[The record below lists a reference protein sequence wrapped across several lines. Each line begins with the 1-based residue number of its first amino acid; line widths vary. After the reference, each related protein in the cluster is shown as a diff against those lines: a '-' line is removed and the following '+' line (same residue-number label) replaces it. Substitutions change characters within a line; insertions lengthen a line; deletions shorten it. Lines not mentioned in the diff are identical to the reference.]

1 MAEASVAG
9 RVAIV
14 SGAGGGLG
22 RAMTLALVEAGARV
36 AAVDAN
42 RDLAERI
49 AGDARAAAGEDCVV
63 PICRDLREPDGCAAA
78 VDETLSAFGSVH
90 AVVNNAGIGMATI
103 RENFWADNVKFWDV
117 PTDKWEAVFDV
128 NVKAPFMLAKAAVP
142 YMIAGGWGRIVN
154 VTTSLDTMIRPAWT
168 PYGPSKAALEASS
181 ANWAGDLDG
190 TGVTVNVL
198 IPGGPADTPFVTLAS
213 QPDRSRLIQPG
224 KMAPPILWL
233 LSDASDGVNGR
244 RFVANDWNP
253 DIAAD
258 QAAEAASAPIAWKGF
273 GRQAA
278 SQPVPGSARSG
289 ETNQGGK
296 AR

>member
-1 MAEASVAG
+1 MAEISLTG

-22 RAMTLALVEAGARV
+22 RAMTLALVGVGGRV

-49 AGDARAAAGEDCVV
+49 AGDARQAAGEDCV
-63 PICRDLREPDGCAAA
+63 IAIRRDLRDPDSCAAIVEEA
-78 VDETLSAFGSVH
+78 LSAFGAIH

-117 PTDKWEAVFDV
+117 PTDKWQAMYDV

-142 YMIAGGWGRIVN
+142 HMIAEGWGRIVN

-181 ANWAGDLDG
+181 ANWAGDVEG

-198 IPGGPADTPFVTLAS
+198 IPGGPADTPFVPLSS
-213 QPDRSRLIQPG
+213 QPDRSRLVRPER
-224 KMAPPILWL
+224 MAAPIRWL
-233 LSDASDGVNGR
+233 LSNASDGVNGR
-244 RFVANDWNP
+244 RFVANDWDP
-253 DIAAD
+253 DLPDEA
-258 QAAEAASAPIAWKGF
+258 AAERASAPIAWKGF
-273 GRQAA
+273 GRRAA
-278 SQPVPGSARSG
+278 TQPVPGSR
-289 ETNQGGK
+289 
-296 AR
+296 

>member
-1 MAEASVAG
+1 MPGNSLAG

-36 AAVDAN
+36 AAVDAS

-49 AGDARAAAGEDCVV
+49 AGDARKAAGEDRIL
-63 PICRDLREPDGCAAA
+63 PICRDLRDPGNCAAI
-78 VDETLSAFGSVH
+78 VDEALSAFGSIH

-103 RENFWADNVKFWDV
+103 RENSWADNVRFWDV
-117 PTDKWEAVFDV
+117 PTDKWQAVFDT
-128 NVKAPFMLAKAAVP
+128 NVKAPFMLAKAAAP
-142 YMIAGGWGRIVN
+142 HLIAQGWGRIVN
-154 VTTSLDTMIRPAWT
+154 VTTSLDTMIRPSWT

-198 IPGGPADTPFVTLAS
+198 IPGGPADTPFVPLAS
-213 QPDRSRLIQPG
+213 QPDRSRLVRPES
-224 KMAPPILWL
+224 MAAPIRWL
-233 LSDASDGVNGR
+233 LSNASDGVNGR
-244 RFVANDWNP
+244 RFVAIDWDP
-253 DIAAD
+253 DLDAD
-258 QAAEAASAPIAWKGF
+258 AAAERASAPIAWRGF

-278 SQPVPGSARSG
+278 SQPVPGSS
-289 ETNQGGK
+289 
-296 AR
+296 

>member
-1 MAEASVAG
+1 MAEASPAG

-49 AGDARAAAGEDCVV
+49 VADARKAAGGDCAV
-63 PICRDLREPDGCAAA
+63 PICRDLRDPDGCAAA
-78 VDETLSAFGSVH
+78 VDETLSAFGGVH

-117 PTDKWEAVFDV
+117 PTDKWQAVFDV
-128 NVKAPFMLAKAAVP
+128 NVKAPFMLAKAAAP
-142 YMIAGGWGRIVN
+142 RMIAGGWGRIVN

-213 QPDRSRLIQPG
+213 QPDRSRLIRPER
-224 KMAPPILWL
+224 MAAPVVWL

-244 RFVANDWNP
+244 RFVANDWDP
-253 DIAAD
+253 DIPAD
-258 QAAEAASAPIAWKGF
+258 EAAEAASAPIAWKGF

-278 SQPVPGSARSG
+278 SQPVPGSA
-289 ETNQGGK
+289 
-296 AR
+296 

>member
-1 MAEASVAG
+1 MTEASVAG
-9 RVAIV
+9 KVAIV

-42 RDLAERI
+42 RGLAERI
-49 AGDARAAAGEDCVV
+49 AADARKAAGEDCAV
-63 PICRDLREPDGCAAA
+63 PICRDLRDPDGCAAV
-78 VDETLSAFGSVH
+78 VDETLSAFGGVH

-117 PTDKWEAVFDV
+117 PTDKWQAVFDV
-128 NVKAPFMLAKAAVP
+128 NVKAPFMLAKAAAP
-142 YMIAGGWGRIVN
+142 RMIAGGWGRIVN

-213 QPDRSRLIQPG
+213 QPDRSRLIRPER
-224 KMAPPILWL
+224 MAGPVVWL

-244 RFVANDWNP
+244 RFVANDWDP
-253 DIAAD
+253 ALPADEAAK
-258 QAAEAASAPIAWKGF
+258 AASAPIAWKGF

-278 SQPVPGSARSG
+278 SQPVPGSA
-289 ETNQGGK
+289 
-296 AR
+296 

>member
-1 MAEASVAG
+1 MVEASPAG

-49 AGDARAAAGEDCVV
+49 AADARKAAGENCAV
-63 PICRDLREPDGCAAA
+63 PICRDLRDPDGCAAV
-78 VDETLSAFGSVH
+78 VDETLSAFGGVH

-117 PTDKWEAVFDV
+117 PTDKWQAVFDV
-128 NVKAPFMLAKAAVP
+128 NVKAPFMLAKAAAP
-142 YMIAGGWGRIVN
+142 RMIAGGWGRIVN

-213 QPDRSRLIQPG
+213 QPDRSRLIRPER
-224 KMAPPILWL
+224 MAAPVVWL

-244 RFVANDWNP
+244 RFVANDWDP
-253 DIAAD
+253 ALPADEAA
-258 QAAEAASAPIAWKGF
+258 QAASAPIAWKGF
-273 GRQAA
+273 GRRAA
-278 SQPVPGSARSG
+278 SQPVPGSA
-289 ETNQGGK
+289 
-296 AR
+296 